1 MSSGGAADQARTAL
15 DEAGRLFLTTAAAKC
30 SLEEVLREAG
40 YEQEGGGWVISAW
53 VPTDRHCA
61 TVPA

>member
-15 DEAGRLFLTTAAAKC
+15 DEAVRLLTTAAGKC

-40 YEQEGGGWVISAW
+40 YEQEGEGWVIPAW
-53 VPTDRHCA
+53 VATDRHCA